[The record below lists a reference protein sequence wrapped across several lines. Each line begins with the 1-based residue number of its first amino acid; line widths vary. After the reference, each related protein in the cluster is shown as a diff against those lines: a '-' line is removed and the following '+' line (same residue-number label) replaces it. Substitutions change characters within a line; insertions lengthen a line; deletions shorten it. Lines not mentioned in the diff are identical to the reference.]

1 MATPP
6 PAASHCPSVGGYW
19 PAARTVLLAAAR
31 KFGSGRRALAA
42 PSRWE
47 CCCSETA
54 QRPSDQP
61 GPLRC
66 RSSPNSRNAPRLCP
80 GAARSERFSVQRGED
95 TKVISK
101 EAQLFLTGSLLTTVI
116 PSIYVLVFII
126 SFPLNAAAVF
136 MFSLKVRPQKPAAIF
151 MLNLA
156 TADLLFVLLLPFKAS
171 YSFNGNNWVYGPAM
185 CSVVTAAFYC
195 NMYCSVLLMMSI
207 SADRF
212 LAVVYPI
219 RSLAWRR
226 RRNAVAV
233 CSAMWL
239 LAVAGVIPILLSK
252 QTMCLPQLGI
262 TTCHDVLDLSEE
274 RSYYL
279 YFFLTFSYAFFFI
292 LVVTTACYVCIIQA
306 LRRTSGSKRSKKTRA
321 VVMAFTVLT
330 VFVVCFTPSN
340 VLLLVHYSQFAD
352 QHSVNSYA
360 AYLVSVCIGS
370 VSCCLDPVIYYY
382 GSSQCQKNI
391 ARLLHYQAPP
401 AGSGSGSPPRAP
413 KVMKSDE
420 K

>member
-1 MATPP
+1 MLCFFIIAVGPP
-6 PAASHCPSVGGYW
+6 HGGSFPGWSNENTVNSSIQSLNHC
-19 PAARTVLLAAAR
+19 
-31 KFGSGRRALAA
+31 
-42 PSRWE
+42 
-47 CCCSETA
+47 
-54 QRPSDQP
+54 
-61 GPLRC
+61 
-66 RSSPNSRNAPRLCP
+66 
-80 GAARSERFSVQRGED
+80 RGED
-95 TKVISK
+95 TKVIKK
-101 EAQLFLTGSLLTTVI
+101 EVELFLTGSLLTTVI

-126 SFPLNAAAVF
+126 SFPLNAGAIF
-136 MFSLKVRPQKPAAIF
+136 MFSLRVRPQKPAAIF

-239 LAVAGVIPILLSK
+239 LAVAGVIPILLYK
-252 QTMCLPQLGI
+252 QTVCLPRLGI
-262 TTCHDVLDLSEE
+262 TTCHDVLDLSEQ

-279 YFFLTFSYAFFFI
+279 YFFLTFSCVFFFI
-292 LVVTTACYVCIIQA
+292 PLVVTTACYVCIIQV

-352 QHSVNSYA
+352 QHSANSYA

-382 GSSQCQKNI
+382 GSSQCRKNI
-391 ARLLHYQAPP
+391 ARLLHCQAPP
-401 AGSGSGSPPRAP
+401 VGSGSGSSGTS
-413 KVMKSDE
+413 KLESSQGTQSDE